1 MGLGE
6 RREGRCGKG
15 WPSTALLHMPTIR
28 MRANNTVRDNIKI
41 IKFAG
46 MAKALA
52 SVKSKR
58 SHIWK
63 CKAYFDVWS
72 RGGGG
77 VGLGLG
83 GGFGGGGG
91 VGDGCWGLVLV
102 VVGLIPPL
110 ASFSCI
116 LAMEL
121 GASKLLQRA

>member
-1 MGLGE
+1 MEE
-6 RREGRCGKG
+6 RREGRFGKG
-15 WPSTALLHMPTIR
+15 GPSTALLHMPTIR
-28 MRANNTVRDNIKI
+28 MRANNTVRDKINI

-46 MAKALA
+46 MAKTLA
-52 SVKSKR
+52 SVKLIR

-83 GGFGGGGG
+83 GSFGGGGDG

-110 ASFSCI
+110 TSFSCI

-121 GASKLLQRA
+121 GASKLLQNA